1 MLSHFL
7 ASRIHSAHGGERNVS
22 LPAVRIA
29 TLGMAVGLAV
39 MIVSVCVVVGFKHTI
54 RDKVTGFG
62 SHVVVRNF
70 QSSADDEPLP
80 VCCSDS
86 LLAALGHAPG
96 VRHVQRYAMTQGL
109 LKTDSDFLGVALKGM
124 GEEWDTL
131 FMHQN
136 LVAGSI
142 PAYAAGATSNDI
154 VISRLMAD
162 KLGLGVGQRVFAYFL
177 GDGTV
182 RTRRFTVAGIYQT
195 NLTRYDE
202 ALVFCSLP
210 TVQHLNAWADDQAS
224 GVEMTVADFS
234 RLSETALWL
243 VRHVNRTLDR
253 YGQTLTSATIHDL
266 NPQIFSWLGL
276 LDLNV
281 WIILALMICVA
292 AVTMT
297 SGLLIIILERIPM
310 IGILKALGASDST
323 VRHTFLWLGMYIVV
337 KGLAIGNVLGIGICL
352 VQKYTGLVSL
362 DPQTYYVSQAPVEV
376 SIPLIVLLNA
386 GTLAVCALI
395 LLLPTLLVSHIHPA
409 RTMKFGE

>member
-7 ASRIHSAHGGERNVS
+7 ASRIHSTSDGAGSVS

-39 MIVSVCVVVGFKHTI
+39 MIVSVCVVIGFKHTI

-70 QSSADDEPLP
+70 QATADDDTAS
-80 VCCSDS
+80 VSCTDS
-86 LLAALGHAPG
+86 LLNVLAKAPG
-96 VRHVQRYAMTQGL
+96 IEHTQRYALTQGL
-109 LKTDSDFLGVALKGM
+109 LKTDTDFLGVMLKGM

-131 FMHQN
+131 FIHQN
-136 LVAGSI
+136 LVEGSI
-142 PAYAAGATSNDI
+142 PTYRDDATSNDI
-154 VISRLMAD
+154 LISRLMAD
-162 KLGLGVGQRVFAYFL
+162 KLSLTVGQRVFAYFL
-177 GDGTV
+177 GSGTV
-182 RTRRFTVAGIYQT
+182 RTRRFRIAGIYQT

-210 TVQHLNAWADDQAS
+210 TVQRLNAWDDDQTS

-234 RLSETALWL
+234 HLDATAAWL
-243 VRHVNRTLDR
+243 VSHVNRTTDHR
-253 YGQTLTSATIHDL
+253 GATLSSATIHDL

-292 AVTMT
+292 AVTIV
-297 SGLLIIILERIPM
+297 SGLLIIILERVPM
-310 IGILKALGASDST
+310 IGILKALGARNRM
-323 VRHTFLWLGMYIVV
+323 VRHTFLWFGLYIIIR
-337 KGLAIGNVLGIGICL
+337 GLAIGNVVGLAIVL
-352 VQKYTGLVSL
+352 MQKYIGLVTL
-362 DPQTYYVSQAPVEV
+362 DPQTYYVSQAPVEI
-376 SIPLIVLLNA
+376 SLPIIVLLNV
-386 GTLAVCALI
+386 GTLAVCALV
-395 LLLPTLLVSHIHPA
+395 LMVPTLLVSHIHPA